1 MFNIHNS
8 GMYSLMHIHVWQYN
22 CVTSSAMLLKKTTL
36 YLNGVVLNCLDK
48 TQDMKMQSKT
58 KKGKCL
64 YWLMMTRHKYTSTT
78 PHLASQ
84 MIIHLF
90 FFLIDKNICY
100 QKISQMVLSLQTQDM
115 INTNSETILSC
126 NGCMFHYAC
135 CKKYIYLN
143 IRDRVSVKR
152 AVTHVFFKIS
162 IFFLIL

>member
-1 MFNIHNS
+1 MREGEGDREIHSTQCQPLFSPSHPPHKHPYACVSQIIYNILYIKCS
-8 GMYSLMHIHVWQYN
+8 TSITQGCIALMLLLFLNRHIWQCN
-22 CVTSSAMLLKKTTL
+22 CVTSSAMLKKTTL

-90 FFLIDKNICY
+90 FLNRQKWKCIYY
-100 QKISQMVLSLQTQDM
+100 QKI
-115 INTNSETILSC
+115 
-126 NGCMFHYAC
+126 F
-135 CKKYIYLN
+135 
-143 IRDRVSVKR
+143 
-152 AVTHVFFKIS
+152 
-162 IFFLIL
+162 